1 MEATLIERIEH
12 TFKTFFLVQK
22 LEPINRKI
30 NDVMV
35 NIQKIANKMQL
46 RETTQQKPMSTVLN
60 DQIHNDRRANKSEA
74 FKVVIVV
81 TYQSRH
87 MGNL

>member
-1 MEATLIERIEH
+1 MDGYN
-12 TFKTFFLVQK
+12 TFSSVHDGIWPGLSENQRLHK
-22 LEPINRKI
+22 
-30 NDVMV
+30 
-35 NIQKIANKMQL
+35 ANKMQL

-81 TYQSRH
+81 TYQSRY